1 MDINNYHNNSQLNK
15 IKILYICYTINAYKS
30 LANYLNENF

>member
-1 MDINNYHNNSQLNK
+1 MDINNYNNLNK
-15 IKILYICYTINAYKS
+15 IKIYICYTINAYKP